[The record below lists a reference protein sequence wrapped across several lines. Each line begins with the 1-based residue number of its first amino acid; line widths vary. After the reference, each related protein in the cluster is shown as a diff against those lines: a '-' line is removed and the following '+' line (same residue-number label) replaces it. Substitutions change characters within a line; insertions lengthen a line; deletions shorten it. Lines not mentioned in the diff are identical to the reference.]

1 MALENKLGITN
12 SAELA
17 REEERISKR
26 KAVELFE
33 SSSLDKLAPGRFASL
48 QAIHKALFEDIYDFA
63 GELRTVNLAKG
74 NFRFAP
80 LMYLEAALANID
92 KMPQST
98 FDEIVEKY
106 VEMNIAHPFREGN
119 GRSTRLW
126 LDQMLKADIG
136 QVVDWSRVDKEDYLL
151 AMERSPIQETDQVMG
166 YEAGADDYM
175 TKPFSLSVL
184 LLKIEAHFR
193 RRKNEPGTPKIHSK
207 DIVFIPGE
215 MRAFVKER
223 EISLTKNELKM
234 LSFFLQN
241 PKQILSKTQLLE
253 NVFDLDGDFMD
264 ENTVAVNIR
273 RLREK
278 IEEDPAAPV
287 YIKNIRGLGYI
298 WNQEVSQ

>member
-1 MALENKLGITN
+1 MLQILI
-12 SAELA
+12 
-17 REEERISKR
+17 IDD
-26 KAVELFE
+26 
-33 SSSLDKLAPGRFASL
+33 DKNIR
-48 QAIHKALFEDIYDFA
+48 
-63 GELRTVNLAKG
+63 R
-74 NFRFAP
+74 
-80 LMYLEAALANID
+80 YLKTI
-92 KMPQST
+92 
-98 FDEIVEKY
+98 
-106 VEMNIAHPFREGN
+106 
-119 GRSTRLW
+119 
-126 LDQMLKADIG
+126 
-136 QVVDWSRVDKEDYLL
+136 LL
-151 AMERSPIQETDQVMG
+151 AAGYTPICTETADEALHIMETNTIALIILDIMLPGTDGFTFTKLLRDCKNDIPILMHTAKQLPDDIKTG
-166 YEAGADDYM
+166 FLAGADDYM

-253 NVFDLDGDFMD
+253 NVFDLDGDFID